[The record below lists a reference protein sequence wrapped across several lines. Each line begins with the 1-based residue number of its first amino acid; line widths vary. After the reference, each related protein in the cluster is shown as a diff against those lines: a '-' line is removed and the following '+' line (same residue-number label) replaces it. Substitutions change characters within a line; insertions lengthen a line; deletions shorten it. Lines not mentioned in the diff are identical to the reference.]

1 MDVCLWLEKSMEQ
14 VLKLL
19 VMEQFLTILSQET
32 HSRVYMQLLH
42 HLINLPRSC
51 DSFKMHADRAFENEE
66 EVTKKEMF
74 YVGFGSP
81 DWDITMSYFP
91 STVS

>member
-1 MDVCLWLEKSMEQ
+1 MSFAMDVCLWLEKSMEQ

-51 DSFKMHADRAFENEE
+51 DSFKMHADRAFENEGRGDQE
-66 EVTKKEMF
+66 RDVLC
-74 YVGFGSP
+74 GLR
-81 DWDITMSYFP
+81 
-91 STVS
+91 